1 MFVTNSLYDPVIKDI
16 AGDDIKFW
24 KASLDIAILN
34 TQKLN
39 DKNVDI
45 KSFKMN
51 TPAYFCS
58 QMYADDTI
66 AFTRKQYNR
75 RLKDQRRKS
84 IVLDLDCDSKE
95 EFELYRNKMIN
106 FANTHNYYL
115 CIYPTISFPE
125 KPHFRAI
132 YFCSRGLNPIN
143 YAKAVSWLYNELDM
157 IVTDFSDF
165 DIRASRN
172 LPVFINNQ
180 QINAIYS
187 NLTEDCDKI
196 DNKVWKN
203 FEIDKELK
211 EKINNRLKNS
221 QKAPEKLQQSGYHY
235 EKDELLKAWSDFIN
249 VNKAKYMDY
258 DNTWKILSS
267 IAKAYSAGEIS
278 WEIAEK
284 LSYTLA
290 SIDEE
295 MCNSWQKG
303 NLELIRKFCNQD
315 NLNDAKDLMQYST
328 KILTTLRVN
337 DKDKDN
343 NDNKGDKQW

>member
-16 AGDDIKFW
+16 TGDDIKFW

-95 EFELYRNKMIN
+95 EFELYRNKMIS

-115 CIYPTISFPE
+115 CVYPTISFPE

-132 YFCSRGLNPIN
+132 YFCSRGLNPMN

-180 QINAIYS
+180 QVNAIYS
-187 NLTEDCDKI
+187 NLSEDCDKI

-221 QKAPEKLQQSGYHY
+221 QKAPEKLQYSGYY
-235 EKDELLKAWSDFIN
+235 YKKDELIRAWGDFVYN
-249 VNKAKYMDY
+249 NKEKYMSY
-258 DNTWKILSS
+258 DNVWKVLSS
-267 IAKAYSAGEIS
+267 IAKAYSSGEIN
-278 WEIAEK
+278 WKTVEK
-284 LSYTLA
+284 LSLILA
-290 SIDEE
+290 TIDKEKWHT
-295 MCNSWQKG
+295 WQKG

-328 KILTTLRVN
+328 KILTTLRVDN
-337 DKDKDN
+337 KDN
-343 NDNKGDKQW
+343 KDNSDNNEGDK

>member
-34 TQKLN
+34 VQKLN
-39 DKNVDI
+39 EKDVDI

-58 QMYADDTI
+58 QMYADNTL

-95 EFELYRNKMIN
+95 EFELYRNKMIS
-106 FANTHNYYL
+106 FANKNNYYL

-132 YFCSRGLNPIN
+132 YFCSRGLNTMN
-143 YAKAVSWLYNELDM
+143 YAKAVSWLYNKLDI

-187 NLTEDCDKI
+187 NLTEDCNKI

-203 FEIDKELK
+203 FKIDKELK

-221 QKAPEKLQQSGYHY
+221 QKVPEKLQQSGYHY
-235 EKDELLKAWSDFIN
+235 EKDELLKAWTDFIN
-249 VNKAKYMDY
+249 VNKEKYMDY

-267 IAKAYSAGEIS
+267 IAKAYSSGEIS
-278 WEIAEK
+278 WETAEK
-284 LSYTLA
+284 LSYILA
-290 SIDEE
+290 NIDEE

-343 NDNKGDKQW
+343 DNNRGDK